1 MALARPRTLP
11 ICCLPALLDWEDMK
25 ADVRISN
32 NAKFLHDL
40 ALSTCTRAMV
50 QTQISLMT
58 DIQNFPTAI
67 STTSTIY
74 SIKRKKKR
82 KRNHKYTNGSKVAS
96 CAGCHTHTGLQ
107 PRSSRPESSRSSRRL
122 VESQQS
128 SGSFLFLAPGIPRP
142 SQKIVSWL
150 VMRPLGIQV
159 LVCVWVFMS
168 KPSSGSSSTGEW
180 QKNVSA

>member
-1 MALARPRTLP
+1 
-11 ICCLPALLDWEDMK
+11 MK

-74 SIKRKKKR
+74 SIKRKKKEKEIINLR
-82 KRNHKYTNGSKVAS
+82 MVAKWPVVQDATLTRVYS
-96 CAGCHTHTGLQ
+96 LGQAGLNQ
-107 PRSSRPESSRSSRRL
+107 A
-122 VESQQS
+122 V
-128 SGSFLFLAPGIPRP
+128 AA
-142 SQKIVSWL
+142 VD
-150 VMRPLGIQV
+150 
-159 LVCVWVFMS
+159 
-168 KPSSGSSSTGEW
+168 
-180 QKNVSA
+180 

>member
-1 MALARPRTLP
+1 
-11 ICCLPALLDWEDMK
+11 MK

-74 SIKRKKKR
+74 SIKREKKKKKKIISIR
-82 KRNHKYTNGSKVAS
+82 MVAKWPIVQDATLTRVYS
-96 CAGCHTHTGLQ
+96 LGQAGLNQ
-107 PRSSRPESSRSSRRL
+107 A
-122 VESQQS
+122 V
-128 SGSFLFLAPGIPRP
+128 AA
-142 SQKIVSWL
+142 VD
-150 VMRPLGIQV
+150 
-159 LVCVWVFMS
+159 
-168 KPSSGSSSTGEW
+168 
-180 QKNVSA
+180 

>member
-1 MALARPRTLP
+1 
-11 ICCLPALLDWEDMK
+11 MK

-74 SIKRKKKR
+74 SIKREKKKKKKKKIISIR
-82 KRNHKYTNGSKVAS
+82 MVAKWPIVQDATLTRVYS
-96 CAGCHTHTGLQ
+96 LGQAGLNQ
-107 PRSSRPESSRSSRRL
+107 A
-122 VESQQS
+122 V
-128 SGSFLFLAPGIPRP
+128 AA
-142 SQKIVSWL
+142 VD
-150 VMRPLGIQV
+150 
-159 LVCVWVFMS
+159 
-168 KPSSGSSSTGEW
+168 
-180 QKNVSA
+180 